1 MRSILVIAAMFG
13 VLRANA
19 FCFEQAGRE
28 YNVNP
33 ALLAAIAQVESSMR
47 HDVLNETH
55 FERTKTI
62 DIGLMQINSGA
73 LKQLAKEGITK
84 EMLLRDPCTNV
95 RVGARIL
102 AEKFKKEGPGWE
114 GVGAYN
120 ASCVQLKGEACRQA
134 RAAYT
139 NKVWRAMNRQMEGKS
154 ASTKVAN
161 KLPDTRTRSEDLSKT
176 ETRISSIEIASLEF
190 KTNNE

>member
-1 MRSILVIAAMFG
+1 MKLQFVIAGWIFAMN
-13 VLRANA
+13 ANA

-33 ALLAAIAQVESSMR
+33 KLLAAIAQVESSMR

-55 FERTKTI
+55 FERTKSI

-120 ASCVQLKGEACRQA
+120 AACVQLKGDACRQA
-134 RAAYT
+134 RATYT
-139 NKVWRAMNRQMEGKS
+139 SKVWKAMNGQPLAKSSGSKRPQKTAQSLATSIEGE
-154 ASTKVAN
+154 AS
-161 KLPDTRTRSEDLSKT
+161 SS
-176 ETRISSIEIASLEF
+176 RISTVEIASLDSQN
-190 KTNNE
+190 NNE

>member
-1 MRSILVIAAMFG
+1 MKSIVVIAGLFTSMCAK
-13 VLRANA
+13 A

-33 ALLAAIAQVESSMR
+33 KLLAAIAQVESSMK

-55 FERTKTI
+55 IERTKTF

-73 LKQLAKEGITK
+73 LKQLGKEGITK

-102 AEKFKKEGPGWE
+102 SEKFKKEGPGWE

-120 ASCVQLKGEACRQA
+120 AACVQLKGEACRKA
-134 RAAYT
+134 RATYT
-139 NKVWRAMNRQMEGKS
+139 TKVWKALNGQLNAKEGRGNSSKKAIDS
-154 ASTKVAN
+154 LSGTE
-161 KLPDTRTRSEDLSKT
+161 RSNTSES
-176 ETRISSIEIASLEF
+176 RISSIEIASLDSQN
-190 KTNNE
+190 NNE

>member
-1 MRSILVIAAMFG
+1 MKSLLVIAATVVM
-13 VLRANA
+13 LNANA

-28 YNVNP
+28 YNINP

-47 HDVLNETH
+47 HDVLNESH
-55 FERTKTI
+55 YERTKSI

-84 EMLLRDPCTNV
+84 EILLRDPCTNV

-139 NKVWRAMNRQMEGKS
+139 NKVWRAMNGQLGLRSAKSKSDVKS
-154 ASTKVAN
+154 AQPQIASEVMN
-161 KLPDTRTRSEDLSKT
+161 RS
-176 ETRISSIEIASLEF
+176 ETRIASIEIASLEII
-190 KTNNE
+190 KNNE

>member
-1 MRSILVIAAMFG
+1 MKSIVVIAGMFAAMS
-13 VLRANA
+13 ANA
-19 FCFEQAGRE
+19 FCFEQAGLE

-33 ALLAAIAQVESSMR
+33 KLLAAIAQVESSMR
-47 HDVLNETH
+47 HNVLNETH

-73 LKQLAKEGITK
+73 LKELGKEGITK

-120 ASCVQLKGEACRQA
+120 AACVQLKGDACRQA
-134 RAAYT
+134 RATYT
-139 NKVWRAMNRQMEGKS
+139 TKVWKALNGQLYAKKGS
-154 ASTKVAN
+154 SNGSTKTID
-161 KLPDTRTRSEDLSKT
+161 LPGASAKT
-176 ETRISSIEIASLEF
+176 NTSDSRISSVEIASLESQSN
-190 KTNNE
+190 KE

>member
-1 MRSILVIAAMFG
+1 MK
-13 VLRANA
+13 
-19 FCFEQAGRE
+19 
-28 YNVNP
+28 
-33 ALLAAIAQVESSMR
+33 

-73 LKQLAKEGITK
+73 LKQLGKEGITK

-102 AEKFKKEGPGWE
+102 SEKFKKEGPGWE

-120 ASCVQLKGEACRQA
+120 ASCVQLKGEACRKA
-134 RAAYT
+134 RATYT
-139 NKVWRAMNRQMEGKS
+139 TKVWKALNGQLNAKE
-154 ASTKVAN
+154 ASSNSSKKATDS
-161 KLPDTRTRSEDLSKT
+161 LSGTERSNTSES
-176 ETRISSIEIASLEF
+176 RISSIEIASLDSQS
-190 KTNNE
+190 NNE

>member
-1 MRSILVIAAMFG
+1 MKSLVVIAGMFAAMS
-13 VLRANA
+13 ANA

-33 ALLAAIAQVESSMR
+33 KLLAAIAQVESSMK

-55 FERTKTI
+55 FDRTKTI

-73 LKQLAKEGITK
+73 LKQLGKEGITK

-102 AEKFKKEGPGWE
+102 SEKFKKEGPGWE

-120 ASCVQLKGEACRQA
+120 AACVQLKGEACRKA
-134 RAAYT
+134 RATYT
-139 NKVWRAMNRQMEGKS
+139 TKVWKALNGQLNAKEGGSNSSKKAIDS
-154 ASTKVAN
+154 FSGTE
-161 KLPDTRTRSEDLSKT
+161 RSNSSDS
-176 ETRISSIEIASLEF
+176 RISSIEIASLDSQS
-190 KTNNE
+190 NNE

>member
-1 MRSILVIAAMFG
+1 MFAM
-13 VLRANA
+13 VQANA

-33 ALLAAIAQVESSMR
+33 ALLIAIAQVESSMR
-47 HDVLNETH
+47 HDVLNESH

-73 LKQLAKEGITK
+73 LKRLAKEGITK

-134 RAAYT
+134 RATYT
-139 NKVWRAMNRQMEGKS
+139 NKVWKAMNGQLKLCTRRLVSGDTMQAGSRAASRGMASKLGSTTGKW
-154 ASTKVAN
+154 AI
-161 KLPDTRTRSEDLSKT
+161 LIRPFW
-176 ETRISSIEIASLEF
+176 RI
-190 KTNNE
+190 KMKRPN

>member
-1 MRSILVIAAMFG
+1 MKSLVVITGMFVAMS
-13 VLRANA
+13 ANA

-28 YNVNP
+28 YNINP
-33 ALLAAIAQVESSMR
+33 QLLAAIAQVESSMK
-47 HDVLNETH
+47 HDVLNEAH

-73 LKQLAKEGITK
+73 LKQLGKEGITK

-102 AEKFKKEGPGWE
+102 GEKFKKEGPGWE

-134 RAAYT
+134 RATYT
-139 NKVWRAMNRQMEGKS
+139 TKVWKALNGQLYAKKGSSNGSKKAIDSVGAS
-154 ASTKVAN
+154 AKNNTS
-161 KLPDTRTRSEDLSKT
+161 DS
-176 ETRISSIEIASLEF
+176 RISSVEIASIESQG
-190 KTNNE
+190 NN

>member
-1 MRSILVIAAMFG
+1 MKSLLVIAATVVM
-13 VLRANA
+13 LKANA

-28 YNVNP
+28 YNINP

-47 HDVLNETH
+47 HDVLNESH
-55 FERTKTI
+55 YERTKSI

-139 NKVWRAMNRQMEGKS
+139 NKVWRAMNGQLGLRSAKSKSGVKS
-154 ASTKVAN
+154 AQPQIASEVMN
-161 KLPDTRTRSEDLSKT
+161 KS
-176 ETRISSIEIASLEF
+176 ETRIASIEIASLEII
-190 KTNNE
+190 KNNE

>member
-1 MRSILVIAAMFG
+1 MKSTLVIAGMFAM
-13 VLRANA
+13 VQANA

-33 ALLAAIAQVESSMR
+33 ALLIAIAQVESSMR
-47 HDVLNETH
+47 HDVLNESH

-134 RAAYT
+134 RATYT
-139 NKVWRAMNRQMEGKS
+139 NKVWKAMNGQLS
-154 ASTKVAN
+154 AKPKSTKVAKTLPHAQATTDDLN
-161 KLPDTRTRSEDLSKT
+161 KSNS
-176 ETRISSIEIASLEF
+176 RISSIEIASLET